1 MYIISPFQKDIT
13 REECFVSPAMEELF
27 AIFEAEGITRDEF
40 LSWFS
45 MTDIMPINLPYKS
58 EWKLFE
64 KTLRAT
70 DPDLY
75 ELTMTAFN
83 TQHAELA
90 AYLGI
95 NDSSCITPL
104 GKQPLQYVT
113 KHRLFETA
121 EVKAL
126 PHPVTMPHISN
137 APDKALTLT
146 LTLEP

>member
-1 MYIISPFQKDIT
+1 M
-13 REECFVSPAMEELF
+13 A
-27 AIFEAEGITRDEF
+27 
-40 LSWFS
+40 
-45 MTDIMPINLPYKS
+45 DIMPINLPYKS

-83 TQHAELA
+83 TQHDELA
-90 AYLGI
+90 AYLPEQGI
-95 NDSSCITPL
+95 NDSSRIIPH
-104 GKQPLQYVT
+104 GKQPLKYVM

-126 PHPVTMPHISN
+126 PHPVTMLHINN
-137 APDKALTLT
+137 AVDEDSMKASD
-146 LTLEP
+146 

>member
-1 MYIISPFQKDIT
+1 MFRVPCYGG
-13 REECFVSPAMEELF
+13 

-64 KTLRAT
+64 KNLRAT

-75 ELTMTAFN
+75 KLTMTAFN
-83 TQHAELA
+83 TQHDELA

-95 NDSSCITPL
+95 NINDSPGMHHSPW
-104 GKQPLQYVT
+104 
-113 KHRLFETA
+113 
-121 EVKAL
+121 KAAAAVC
-126 PHPVTMPHISN
+126 HEAQTV
-137 APDKALTLT
+137 
-146 LTLEP
+146 